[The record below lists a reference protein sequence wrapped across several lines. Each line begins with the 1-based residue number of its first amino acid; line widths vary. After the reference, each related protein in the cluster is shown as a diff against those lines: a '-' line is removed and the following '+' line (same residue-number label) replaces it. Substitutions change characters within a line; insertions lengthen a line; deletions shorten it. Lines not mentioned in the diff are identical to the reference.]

1 MSGNRLRLDPPM
13 LRLLGFVCALVF
25 IDTVFFSA
33 LTPLLPHYMR
43 EADLSKAGVG
53 ILVAAYPLGTLVGS
67 LPGGLLVA
75 RLGDRLVAVLGL
87 ALMSAATL
95 VFGWTSAAVVLDGA
109 RFVQGIAGACTWAAG
124 LAWLASAAPGER
136 RGELLGIALGSAVIG
151 ALFGPVVGAVANQI
165 GTGPAF
171 SAASVAG
178 AALMLAALAVPS
190 PRAPEPQGLRAA
202 WPALRDSRL
211 GTGLWLMALAGIA
224 FGVIDVLAPL
234 RLSRLGA
241 SGTIIAATFL
251 CGAVLESGLSPV
263 TGRLCDRFGAQRP
276 VMVAL
281 AAGVAFSV
289 LVSLPGSVPGL
300 SVVLIVGMPFFGSL
314 YTPAASL
321 VSEGAK
327 HRGLN
332 LGIAFAL
339 TNLTWAAGAGY
350 RRLDERRGRPG
361 DIGPRSLQHA
371 RGRLPGD
378 AGHPGASS
386 GAVTPA
392 EAGRRLRRAR
402 LRPDARWPRGSSGL
416 ERNDER
422 RGTRQRRDGAHV
434 VPRCPR
440 REVLRPGVRGARTR
454 GVDERE
460 GIVVWHVVD
469 RRQDEADQ
477 VQCGPGQQVH
487 GPALVEVTQ
496 RPGGQHDADDPGSE
510 KREHEQRGRRRL
522 VHGVHGGDALGGGQA
537 AEGLHHEGGEGE
549 EHAA

>member
-276 VMVAL
+276 VVVAL
-281 AAGVAFSV
+281 AAGVAFSI

-339 TNLTWAAGAGY
+339 TNLTWAAGQAF
-350 RRLDERRGRPG
+350 
-361 DIGPRSLQHA
+361 A
-371 RGRLPGD
+371 
-378 AGHPGASS
+378 ASMS
-386 GAVTPA
+386 GAVAQATSDLVPYGMLA
-392 EAGRRLRRAR
+392 VACLATLAIQARA
-402 LRPDARWPRGSSGL
+402 LARS
-416 ERNDER
+416 
-422 RGTRQRRDGAHV
+422 RQRK
-434 VPRCPR
+434 
-440 REVLRPGVRGARTR
+440 
-454 GVDERE
+454 
-460 GIVVWHVVD
+460 
-469 RRQDEADQ
+469 
-477 VQCGPGQQVH
+477 
-487 GPALVEVTQ
+487 PA
-496 RPGGQHDADDPGSE
+496 GG
-510 KREHEQRGRRRL
+510 
-522 VHGVHGGDALGGGQA
+522 
-537 AEGLHHEGGEGE
+537 
-549 EHAA
+549 